1 MITAS
6 AGGRNVHIPGG
17 SVCSCVAPSLGV
29 LGLALLSSPHMQRF
43 ECLYV
48 YFGFCHAATR
58 CTLQLAATT
67 TVTECIKKKNKK
79 PEKQEPTQNHYPF
92 SVSLLFVKK
101 KKNHP
106 ESPGKNHV
114 TYPRKA
120 VPVITGYGLST
131 SLAINSSFFSRCTI
145 S

>member
-1 MITAS
+1 M
-6 AGGRNVHIPGG
+6 
-17 SVCSCVAPSLGV
+17 
-29 LGLALLSSPHMQRF
+29 
-43 ECLYV
+43 YV

-67 TVTECIKKKNKK
+67 TETECIKKKNKK

-131 SLAINSSFFSRCTI
+131 SLQNTLISTTSGEIFSTI
-145 S
+145 YNTNNQKNKNNQVHLGPITT